1 MDFILPIPS
10 YWELFLAIIGMFMA
24 IVSFVFAAG
33 AFQPGFLAQ
42 EDAHTNGSF
51 RLPGVATLVLATAC
65 LFSTVCFI
73 WLYIP
78 WYVAVPVMGLN
89 LLYAPPMEEVFH
101 KTFKSPGLIALVM
114 SLLDMLVIYLMWYV
128 P

>member
-1 MDFILPIPS
+1 M
-10 YWELFLAIIGMFMA
+10 LFLTIIGMFMA

-42 EDAHTNGSF
+42 KDTRANDEF
-51 RLPGVATLVLATAC
+51 RLPGIATLVFAIVC
-65 LFSTVCFI
+65 LFTTAFFI

-78 WYVAVPVMGLN
+78 WYVAVPVVGLN
-89 LLYAPPMEEVFH
+89 LLYAPPLEEVFH
-101 KTFKSPGLIALVM
+101 KIFKSPKLIALVI
-114 SLLDMLVIYLMWYV
+114 SLLDMMAIYLMWKL